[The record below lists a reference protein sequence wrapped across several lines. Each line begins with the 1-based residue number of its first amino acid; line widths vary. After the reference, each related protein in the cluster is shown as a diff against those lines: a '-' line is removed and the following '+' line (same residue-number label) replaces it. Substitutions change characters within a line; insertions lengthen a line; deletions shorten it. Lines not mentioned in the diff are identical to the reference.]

1 MTFQQLIE
9 THLNRPDVVERLA
22 AIRAMWDPVLDIV
35 RQLHARLVDIARALE
50 DSSASG
56 VTQPYLVQQ
65 LKADPLVARGTAK
78 LLVRH
83 GNRVA
88 AERRREP
95 KAVKAIRILARSGR
109 TNKAFDRNVAI
120 LLGAAKE
127 TTAIETLF
135 GSAGLDELEFIEAL
149 KKAADSD
156 PLWRETKCVEIAATV
171 APVMAVSRGRPMSAA
186 SAAHRFLVESLSEMG
201 FERKTR
207 VAYSYSSLEEDFVDP
222 LTKATRLEFGD
233 PDFDPRPTRR
243 RQTRA
248 NREQTGK
255 GSEAGIRPS
264 SLIGSPNT

>member
-50 DSSASG
+50 ESSASRG
-56 VTQPYLVQQ
+56 YEPYLVQQ

-95 KAVKAIRILARSGR
+95 KAVKAIRFLARSGR

-156 PLWRETKCVEIAATV
+156 PMARDQVVEIAATV